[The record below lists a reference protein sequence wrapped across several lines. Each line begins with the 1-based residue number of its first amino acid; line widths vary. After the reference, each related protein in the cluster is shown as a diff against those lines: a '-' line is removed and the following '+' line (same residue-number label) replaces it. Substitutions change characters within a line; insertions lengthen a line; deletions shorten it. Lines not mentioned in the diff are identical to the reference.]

1 MAVEADIKITKAS
14 EEPGATSLKV
24 EVPVERVHAAETKA
38 ASQYAKRAKL
48 PGFRAGKAP
57 MSLVRKRYREAIRES
72 VLRELIGES
81 WQAAVDQERLHPI
94 ADPRVK
100 DLKFEDGAPMTFELQ
115 VEVQPELELKRLGGF
130 NLTRTVRPVTEE
142 QVEGRLEDLRRDRAP
157 WVPAEREKPQ
167 TGDLVSVSIATL
179 EDGKAEEPRDYQLVV
194 GQGQAIPE
202 LEDRILTLSR
212 GETAD
217 ATVRFPEDHS
227 DETKRGEARSVRIS
241 LNEIKA
247 QQLPDLNDDFAREVG
262 DFDSVEALRRAVRS
276 EIEADAR
283 HEADAELRRQV
294 IDQIVDAND
303 IQAPRPMV
311 QRALS
316 AFAQAYKVPDERL
329 QEFAAEFGPIAE
341 RQVMRDLIVDYVRR
355 EQGLEATEGEI
366 DNRIEEI
373 ATRRK
378 VKPAEVYAS
387 LQKAGQIP
395 ELERN
400 IIEEKVFSYLVAQSA
415 VKDQ

>member
-1 MAVEADIKITKAS
+1 MAVEAEIKITKAS

-57 MSLVRKRYREAIRES
+57 MSLVRKRFREAIRES

-81 WQAAVDQERLHPI
+81 WQTAVDQEGLRPI

-100 DLKFEDGAPMTFELQ
+100 DLKFEEGAPITFELM

-130 NLTRTVRPVTEE
+130 KLTRKVRPVADEM
-142 QVEGRLEDLRRDRAP
+142 VERRLEDLRRDRAP
-157 WVPAEREKPQ
+157 WIPTEREKPQ
-167 TGDLVSVSIATL
+167 MGDLVSVSIATL
-179 EDGKAEEPRDYQLVV
+179 EDGQAEELRDYQLVV
-194 GQGQAIPE
+194 GQGQAIPD
-202 LEDRILTLSR
+202 LENHILTLTR
-212 GETAD
+212 GKTGD
-217 ATVRFPEDHS
+217 TTVRFPDDYP
-227 DETKRGEARSVRIS
+227 DETKRGQARSVRIS

-262 DFDSVEALRRAVRS
+262 DFDSVEALRGALRS
-276 EIEADAR
+276 ELEADAR
-283 HEADAELRRQV
+283 HETEAELRRQV
-294 IDQIVDAND
+294 IEEIVDANG

-329 QEFAAEFGPIAE
+329 QQFAAEFGPIAE
-341 RQVMRDLIVDYVRR
+341 RQVMRDLIIDYVRR
-355 EQGLEATEGEI
+355 EQGLEATEVEI